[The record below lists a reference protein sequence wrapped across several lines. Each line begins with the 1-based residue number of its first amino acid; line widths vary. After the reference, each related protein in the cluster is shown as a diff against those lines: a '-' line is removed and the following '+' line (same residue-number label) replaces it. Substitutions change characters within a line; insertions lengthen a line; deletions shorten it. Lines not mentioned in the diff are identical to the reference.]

1 MTLGT
6 KSILFGAHCFF
17 LHPFFVAAAWSR
29 LYRVPTDPRLWLAFF
44 VHDLGY
50 LGKVNLDGPE
60 GEEHVH
66 LGATIM
72 RLLCGRR
79 WEEFTRC
86 HSRYWAK
93 KTGYP
98 FSRLCVAD
106 KFAFVLTPLW
116 LYLPMARWTG
126 ELKEYM
132 ATARHWLGETRN
144 LEPWEARCLQSSDE
158 RAFLVG
164 LRSYVNRWVE
174 THRDLAADD
183 WTVPRDWT
191 TTEQETR
198 DPVLRY

>member
-1 MTLGT
+1 MAQ
-6 KSILFGAHCFF
+6 KAFYSARIASFSILF
-17 LHPFFVAAAWSR
+17 FVALAWAKLFS
-29 LYRVPTDPRLWLAFF
+29 VPRDARLWLAFL

-50 LGKVNLDGPE
+50 IGTRDMDGLE

-72 RLLCGRR
+72 RWLCGRR

-93 KTGYP
+93 KTGRQ

-106 KFAFVLTPLW
+106 KLAFVITPLW

-126 ELKEYM
+126 ELEEYM
-132 ATARHWLGETRN
+132 ANVRLRLDEIRHLK
-144 LEPWEARCLQSSDE
+144 PWEARCLASTDE

-164 LRSYVNRWVE
+164 LRSYTRRWVE
-174 THRDLAADD
+174 SHRDLAIDE
-183 WTVPRDWT
+183 WTVPRDRT
-191 TTEQETR
+191 ATKQENQS
-198 DPVLRY
+198 PVLR